1 MDKTTIAPSPP
12 RPVRFPLKLK
22 LLALMIVL
30 IASSLIIFV
39 GIAIK
44 IFKEDKSAYIYE
56 TLLNKASS
64 EQVILT
70 QKLFSHFP
78 EAKSFEINQGQ
89 ILFGGQDPSSLLE
102 SELKDSSSFAQSIII
117 PHQSE
122 FYRWDEGKAQQVSAA
137 EKDILMTVFHNS
149 VNQGVKE
156 VELGGEKTLYAYD
169 YNPQL
174 HFIFTAALPQE
185 KAFAVTRYLI
195 NRSLY
200 YGLFILGAAMLLSVL
215 LARPLTAQ
223 LELLFGMTQ
232 EIAQGNFDKRV
243 RVKGHDEVGALSDSV
258 NDMADKIVIYMNE
271 MKEKARLEN
280 EVAVAQL
287 VQSSFFPQAHTEEES
302 FQVFGHF
309 EPASECGGDWWG
321 IFDHED
327 WRIFFI
333 ADATGHGVPAAL
345 LTATINCCKSSL
357 NFILESRPDLAAH
370 PEEILRY
377 MNHAVHSAGKEIQ
390 VTCFV
395 ASYNRVS
402 REFIYSNASHTPPLL
417 FNHEAAALEKSSFQ
431 PLIETNGP
439 RLGQASDS
447 KFNCHKISLKNHDTI
462 FFYTDGVIEAE
473 DPEGARW
480 GERRLIKSLIQNG
493 IGSPQEIINGVL
505 TDLKTFMSDRPKSD
519 DLTAVAFK
527 VIS

>member
-1 MDKTTIAPSPP
+1 MDNPLLKLSPS

-22 LLALMIVL
+22 LLSLMIIL
-30 IASSLIIFV
+30 IASSLTVFV
-39 GIAIK
+39 GIALK
-44 IFKEDKSAYIYE
+44 IFKEDKSAYIFE

-64 EQVILT
+64 EQIILT
-70 QKLFSHFP
+70 QKLRSSFP
-78 EAKSFEINQGQ
+78 EAESFEVKGDTIQ
-89 ILFGGQDPSSLLE
+89 FGSSDPSAILDQ
-102 SELKDSSSFAQSIII
+102 ELGEDSSFTQAIII
-117 PHQSE
+117 PHQND
-122 FYRWDEGKAQQVSAA
+122 FYRWKAGKTAKVAPE
-137 EKDILMTVFHNS
+137 EKALFTRIFAS
-149 VNQGVKE
+149 SINQGVKE
-156 VELGGEKTLYAYD
+156 IEVQNEKTLYAYS
-169 YNPQL
+169 YNPNL
-174 HFIFTAALPQE
+174 HFIFVTTLPVDA
-185 KAFAVTRYLI
+185 AFAVTKYLI

-200 YGLFILGAAMLLSVL
+200 YGLFILGAAMFLSVL

-232 EIAQGNFDKRV
+232 EIAKGNFDKRV

-258 NDMADKIVIYMNE
+258 NVMADKIVLYMDE

-287 VQSSFFPQAHTEEES
+287 VQSSFFPKALTEEDS
-302 FQVFGHF
+302 FKIFGHF

-321 IFDHED
+321 MSSHGE

-345 LTATINCCKSSL
+345 LTATINCCKSSIS
-357 NFILESRPDLAAH
+357 FILESKPDLASR

-377 MNHAVHSAGKEIQ
+377 MNQAVHAAGKEIQ

-395 ASYNRVS
+395 ASFNTVT

-417 FNHEAAALEKSSFQ
+417 FNNREEALDKSNFQ

-439 RLGQASDS
+439 RLGQAPDS
-447 KFNCHKISLKNHDTI
+447 KFNYHKLTLEKHDTI
-462 FFYTDGVIEAE
+462 FFYTDGVTEAE
-473 DPEGARW
+473 DPNGSRW

-493 IGSPQEIINGVL
+493 IGSPQDIINGML
-505 TDLKTFMSDRPKSD
+505 ADLKSFMSDRPKSD

-527 VIS
+527 VHS